1 MSSSILSCPV
11 RKRRIAQIAHR
22 TGLTAV
28 AGAVERRRPVFR
40 VVNCHS
46 VPERYA
52 SDFEDVIRRLSRS
65 WAFAAPADLP
75 GLLQRRPDRPT
86 LLFCFDDGLANTV
99 RVAAPILESAGGR
112 AVFAVPAAWPEVPA
126 QSREEWFRQRVYP
139 VPTELHAVK
148 GDLTPVPWAEL
159 REAISRG
166 HEVWSH
172 GTDHVRLT
180 DDLSAAVLEREI
192 VDSRRIL
199 ESRLDSPIRGYCP
212 PIAHDVP
219 PAALALIRSTY
230 ELAFGGRP
238 AAVSS
243 VADTHRIPR
252 SNIEASWPAPVV
264 AMQLS
269 PLGDA
274 VTNLLSRARG
284 LRE

>member
-1 MSSSILSCPV
+1 VSSIILSCPV
-11 RKRRIAQIAHR
+11 RKRRIAQIAHW
-22 TGLTAV
+22 TGLTAI
-28 AGAVERRRPVFR
+28 AGAVERRDSAFR

-52 SDFEDVIRRLSRS
+52 SGFEGLIRRLSRS

-75 GLLQRRPDRPT
+75 GLLRRDPDRPT

-99 RVAAPILESAGGR
+99 RVAAPILEAAGGR
-112 AVFAVPAAWPEVPA
+112 AVFAIPAAWPDVPA
-126 QSREEWFRQRVYP
+126 RSREEWFRQRVYP
-139 VPTELHAVK
+139 APTELHALK
-148 GDLTPVPWAEL
+148 DDLIPASWAEL
-159 REAISRG
+159 RESISRG

-180 DDLSAAVLEREI
+180 NALSAAVLEREI
-192 VDSRRIL
+192 IDSRRIL
-199 ESRLDSPIRGYCP
+199 ESRLGSPIRGYCP

-243 VADTHRIPR
+243 AVDTHRLPR
-252 SNIEASWPAPVV
+252 SNIEASWPTPVV